1 MRSTILRKEVP
12 MKKISIIGAG
22 TMGTDIAQVF
32 AKKGYEVVV
41 RDMTDDIIGKSQ
53 SKLQKTLLRL
63 VEKGKMTEESK
74 LDMLGLIKF
83 STDLGDSADADLVI
97 EAIIENVD
105 IKKDLF
111 KTLDGLCK
119 PETIF
124 ATNTSS
130 ISITEL
136 AAAVGRKDK
145 FIGMHFFNP
154 ASIMKLIEIIRGI
167 DTSNETFDKIKA
179 LSIEIGKEPVEVKDS
194 PGFIVNKVL
203 IPMINEAATVLMEGV
218 ASAEDID
225 KAMCLGANHP
235 MGPLAL
241 SDLVGND
248 TVLNIMNVLFT
259 ETGDPK
265 YRPCLLLKNMVR
277 GGQLGRKT
285 GKGFYTY

>member
-1 MRSTILRKEVP
+1 
-12 MKKISIIGAG
+12 MKKISVIGAG

-32 AKKGYEVVV
+32 ASKGYEVVV
-41 RDMTDDIIGKSQ
+41 RDMNDDIINKSS
-53 SKLQKTLLRL
+53 SKLQKTLARL
-63 VEKGKMTEESK
+63 VEKGKLTDENK
-74 LDMLGLIKF
+74 LGMLGLIKF

-97 EAIIENVD
+97 EAIIENVE
-105 IKKDLF
+105 IKKELF

-130 ISITEL
+130 ISITEI

-167 DTSNETFDKIKA
+167 ETSDETFNTIKE
-179 LSIEIGKEPVEVKDS
+179 LSIAIGKEPVEVKDS

-203 IPMINEAATVLMEGV
+203 IPMINEAACVLMEGV

-225 KAMCLGANHP
+225 TAMKLGANHP

-241 SDLVGND
+241 SDLIGND
-248 TVLNIMNVLFT
+248 TVLSIMNVLYT

-277 GGQLGRKT
+277 GGLLGRKT
-285 GKGFYTY
+285 GKGFFTY

>member
-1 MRSTILRKEVP
+1 

-32 AKKGYEVVV
+32 AKQGFEVVV
-41 RDMTDDIIGKSQ
+41 RDINDDIIGKASTR
-53 SKLQKTLLRL
+53 LGKTLSKL
-63 VEKGKMTEESK
+63 VEKGKMTDEAK
-74 LDMLGLIKF
+74 LNMLGLIKF
-83 STDLGDSADADLVI
+83 STELGDCADTDLVI
-97 EAIIENVD
+97 EAIIENAD
-105 IKKDLF
+105 IKKELF

-119 PETIF
+119 PGTIF

-136 AAAVGRKDK
+136 AASVARKDK

-167 DTSNETFDKIKA
+167 ETSDETYQIIKD
-179 LSIEIGKEPVEVKDS
+179 LSVKIGKEPVEVKDS

-203 IPMINEAATVLMEGV
+203 IPMINEAATVLSEGV

-235 MGPLAL
+235 LGPLAL
-241 SDLVGND
+241 SDLIGND
-248 TVLNIMNVLFT
+248 TVLNIMNVLYS

-277 GGQLGRKT
+277 GGLLGRKT
-285 GKGFYTY
+285 GKGFFSY

>member
-1 MRSTILRKEVP
+1 

-32 AKKGYEVVV
+32 AKKGFEVVV
-41 RDMTDDIIGKSQ
+41 RDMTDEIIGKS
-53 SKLQKTLLRL
+53 SAKLHKTLARL
-63 VEKGKMTEESK
+63 VEKGKLTDEAK
-74 LDMLGLIKF
+74 LDMLGVIKF

-97 EAIIENVD
+97 EAIVENAE
-105 IKKDLF
+105 IKKELF
-111 KTLDGLCK
+111 RTLDGLCK
-119 PETIF
+119 PEAIF

-136 AAAVGRKDK
+136 AGAIGRKDK

-167 DTSNETFDKIKA
+167 ETSDETFQKIKE

-203 IPMINEAATVLMEGV
+203 IPMINEAACVLMEGV

-241 SDLVGND
+241 ADLIGND
-248 TVLNIMNVLFT
+248 TVLNIMNVLHT

-265 YRPCLLLKNMVR
+265 YRPCILLKNMVR
-277 GGQLGRKT
+277 GGLLGRKT
-285 GKGFYTY
+285 GRGFFTY